1 MGKLNGKVA
10 IVTGGAGGIG
20 AATARRFVD
29 EGAKVML
36 VDIAE
41 GPLSDVA
48 ASLGEAAAY
57 TAADVSNDADAIRY
71 VKETVKKFGG
81 VDIMFANAG
90 IEGSVAPLTETTVE
104 NFDRVQGVNVRG
116 VWLALKHV
124 APELIKRGGGAVIMT
139 SSVAGIRGFAGLGP
153 YVASK
158 HAVMGLMKTAA
169 HELGPLGIRV
179 MTVNPG
185 PVDNRMMRS
194 IEKQSAPDNPSAVK
208 DQFTAGVPLGR
219 YASNEDIANTV
230 AFLASNEGAYC
241 NGASFVVD
249 GGFTA

>member
-1 MGKLNGKVA
+1 MGKLKGKVA

-20 AATARRFVD
+20 STTARRLLN

-36 VDIAE
+36 VDLAE
-41 GPLSDVA
+41 APLADLA
-48 ASLGEAAAY
+48 ATLGEGAAF
-57 TAADVSNDADAIRY
+57 TTADVSKEADVARY
-71 VKETVKKFGG
+71 VQATVKKFGG
-81 VDIMFANAG
+81 VDILFANAG
-90 IEGSVAPLTETTVE
+90 IEGRVGPLSETTAE
-104 NFDRVQGVNVRG
+104 DFDRVLAVNVRG
-116 VWLALKHV
+116 VWLGLKHT

-139 SSVAGIRGFAGLGP
+139 SSVAGIRGFPGLGP

-169 HELGPLGIRV
+169 KELGPHGIRV
-179 MTVNPG
+179 MAVNPG

-194 IEKQSAPDNPSAVK
+194 IEEQSAPANPEAVK
-208 DQFTAGVPLGR
+208 DQFTQGVPLGR
-219 YASNEDIANTV
+219 YASNDDIANMV
-230 AFLASNEGAYC
+230 AFLASDEGAYC